1 MSRSALPKEGRP
13 LDLILATATA
23 LAVAL
28 VFNRAGVPAGLVV
41 GGMIG
46 AAIVPVVKN
55 REIPLPDGLVTGVQI
70 IIGIV
75 VGSSVTPE
83 SLRSMGTLLMPAVL
97 SAVLIIVAGLI
108 IARALHALRILPP
121 WAVLA
126 TCPGALEALV
136 LVAVERDDGAVEV
149 ALFHIVRVVLVLLS
163 VPVLIFLLER

>member
-1 MSRSALPKEGRP
+1 MSASAPPKEGRP
-13 LDLILATATA
+13 LDLILATVIA

-28 VFNRAGVPAGLVV
+28 AFNRAGVPAGLVV
-41 GGMIG
+41 GGMVG
-46 AAIVPVVKN
+46 AAVVPVVKN
-55 REIPLPDGLVTGVQI
+55 REIPLPDGLVTGVQV

-83 SLRSMGTLLMPAVL
+83 SLRSMGSLLLPAVL
-97 SAVLIIVAGLI
+97 SAVLIIAAGLV
-108 IARALHALRILPP
+108 IARGLHALGVMPP

-136 LVAVERDDGAVEV
+136 LVAIERDDGAVEV

-163 VPVLIFLLER
+163 VPVLLVLLER